1 MSNCNKSNVR
11 PLSLI
16 ELKSSMKKIKNGI
29 IKNNPEK
36 FGHASDKQIMEAMGV
51 HLHDVNYYIDV
62 KGGKKSKSRK
72 MLRKTVR
79 KTLNKR
85 NKKRNSRRK
94 TTKTR

>member
-11 PLSLI
+11 RLSLT
-16 ELKSSMKKIKNGI
+16 ELKSSMKKIKDEI
-29 IKNNPEK
+29 IKKNPEK
-36 FGHASDKQIMEAMGV
+36 FGHASDKQIMEAMGI
-51 HLHDVNYYIDV
+51 HLHDVDYYIDV

-72 MLRKTVR
+72 TYNTYRKTIR
-79 KTLNKR
+79 KR

>member
-11 PLSLI
+11 PLSLS
-16 ELKSSMKKIKNGI
+16 ELKSFMKKIKDEI
-29 IKNNPEK
+29 IKKNPEK
-36 FGHASDKQIMEAMGV
+36 FGHASDKQIMEALGI

-62 KGGKKSKSRK
+62 KGGKKSKT
-72 MLRKTVR
+72 RKTYKTYR

>member
-11 PLSLI
+11 PLSI
-16 ELKSSMKKIKNGI
+16 SELKSSMKSIKNGI

-36 FGHASDKQIMEAMGV
+36 FGHASDKQIMEAMGI
-51 HLHDVNYYIDV
+51 HLHDVDYYIDV
-62 KGGKKSKSRK
+62 KGGKKSRTQKSY
-72 MLRKTVR
+72 KTYR